1 MKIDAFLF
9 QGASIR
15 HENVIAAITGQKER
29 VFPIVN
35 IDEDIFIA
43 YLPLGHIF
51 ELCCGM
57 FSSLKRAKP
66 NKCFCTHV
74 EILVFYAGVK
84 SGYGSPQTLTDQSTM
99 VQKGQKG
106 DLQALRPYI
115 MNCVPVSPFELNNDN
130 SSISFD

>member
-1 MKIDAFLF
+1 MLFRF

-35 IDEDIFIA
+35 IDEDIFMA

-51 ELCCGM
+51 ELCCGL
-57 FSSLKRAKP
+57 FLLLKWSKS
-66 NKCFCTHV
+66 NEYFCICV

-115 MNCVPVSPFELNNDN
+115 MNCVPVSPFELNNE
-130 SSISFD
+130 SSSTSFD